1 MLLST
6 LRTLLVG
13 LAVLCATLAPS
24 NAAAMV
30 ACDEGAAAAAQDA
43 PDYPH
48 AASHFDALHGDAVAD
63 GHGTAGDTLSGHGQ
77 SDDHCSLHACV
88 FGAIA
93 DGADGAVWPIGGMPT
108 ERVAASVVKTTLDGP
123 RRPPRI

>member
-1 MLLST
+1 MTAALLST

-30 ACDEGAAAAAQDA
+30 ACDESAAVAPTQDA
-43 PDYPH
+43 PDHPH
-48 AASHFDALHGDAVAD
+48 AASHVDAVAD
-63 GHGTAGDTLSGHGQ
+63 GYGTAADALSGHGQ

-93 DGADGAVWPIGGMPT
+93 DGADGAVWPIGGMPSELVGAT
-108 ERVAASVVKTTLDGP
+108 VVKTTLDGP